1 MQENN
6 RPGPII
12 LDVETTGLSLSDQ
25 VIQVCLCDHK
35 DRRLMFHS
43 FAMPTV
49 PIHPNATRRNGI
61 DWQLLEQANARPWP
75 KVWRDLADFLGAG
88 GVVYSYCW
96 PFDKRMIK
104 QTCEAH
110 GIDCSMTAH
119 GIMILN
125 GTISPVKMK
134 ANLSVSNSENRP
146 DVKKEVSSPI

>member
-12 LDVETTGLSLSDQ
+12 LDVETTGLSLGDQ

-35 DRRLMFHS
+35 DGRLLFHS
-43 FAMPTV
+43 FAMPTL

-88 GVVYSYCW
+88 GMVYSYCW

-110 GIDCSMTAH
+110 EIDCSMLNDITWNNDIEWNNIAH
-119 GIMILN
+119 QN
-125 GTISPVKMK
+125 ESEF
-134 ANLSVSNSENRP
+134 VSEQKR
-146 DVKKEVSSPI
+146 KQTER